1 MDGAP
6 YLKKVELKMYKGY
19 REPREE
25 LEALF
30 LCLIGSVD
38 APSVNPSHFAVTYK
52 NKDDD
57 LMLVTSDLSS
67 GGLLLSCVSWCCQ
80 VLAEVLAGRA
90 GRGINGVQHL
100 FDEIPQRR

>member
-19 REPREE
+19 RELREE
-25 LEALF
+25 LEAMFLF
-30 LCLIGSVD
+30 LIGSVD
-38 APSVNPSHFAVTYK
+38 APGVNPSHFDVTYE

-67 GGLLLSCVSWCCQ
+67 GGLLLPCVSWCCQ

-90 GRGINGVQHL
+90 GRGVNGAQHL